1 MIAMKDS
8 EKANGCK
15 GSSPSHL
22 FLPSHEGGNT
32 EKNQIKDGMTDM
44 VKSKQGESYS
54 GMQSF
59 PHSKPQEAN

>member
-8 EKANGCK
+8 ERAKGCK
-15 GSSPSHL
+15 GSSPFHL
-22 FLPSHEGGNT
+22 FLPSHEGGIT

-44 VKSKQGESYS
+44 VKSEQGESYS

-59 PHSKPQEAN
+59 PHPKPQGAN